1 MRGGFD
7 DFAGVC
13 AHAVI
18 TTLFCAPGDLVHHV
32 INFRAEKMI
41 ANNRRTETFDKQ
53 SLSECRF
60 AAIHF
65 ATGWANECVECGF
78 GVTNGRLVRDRS
90 NRSYRSYRVVPLT
103 IDL

>member
-1 MRGGFD
+1 M
-7 DFAGVC
+7 
-13 AHAVI
+13 
-18 TTLFCAPGDLVHHV
+18 

-41 ANNRRTETFDKQ
+41 ANNRRTETFDIQ
-53 SLSECRF
+53 SVSARRF

-65 ATGWANECVECGF
+65 VTGWANECVECRF
-78 GVTNGRLVRDRS
+78 GVTNGRLVRVRS